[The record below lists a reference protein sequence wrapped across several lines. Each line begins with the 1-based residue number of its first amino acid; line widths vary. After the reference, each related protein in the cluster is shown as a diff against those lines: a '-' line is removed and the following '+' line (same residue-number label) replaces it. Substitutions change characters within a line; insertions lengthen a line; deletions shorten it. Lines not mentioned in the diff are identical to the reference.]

1 MTGGDVQSLGA
12 LQVNV
17 LDTMGLISSSFGLWS
32 GAPGGDYVEVMDPIG
47 FKYLRLE
54 FLKDVL
60 VGATCVG
67 STEHIGVLRGLIQ
80 GKIPLGE
87 WKQLLLDEPTKLM
100 EAYLA
105 KGQAQSH
112 WMN

>member
-1 MTGGDVQSLGA
+1 MIDL
-12 LQVNV
+12 N
-17 LDTMGLISSSFGLWS
+17 DN
-32 GAPGGDYVEVMDPIG
+32 
-47 FKYLRLE
+47 KYLRLE
-54 FLKDVL
+54 FLGEVL

-67 STEHIGVLRGLIQ
+67 TTEHIGVLRGLIQ

-87 WKQLLLDEPTKLM
+87 WKNVLLKEPLKVM

-105 KGQAQSH
+105 KGQAQST